1 VTTCTL
7 CTLGFII
14 GLSIGYAIDRITA
27 PMSHDAAISAGFIDG
42 SDAYW
47 VARTGEP
54 LDLTP
59 RGR

>member
-1 VTTCTL
+1 MLLATL
-7 CTLGFII
+7 ILALLNPP
-14 GLSIGYAIDRITA
+14 GLT
-27 PMSHDAAISAGFIDG
+27 HDQAISAGYRDG